1 VKSYQLKSPEFLQYC
16 SVALPVLQLADFK
29 HQYMKLFN
37 SITIYMIILLTFLP
51 GFVSAQAVK
60 QKNPDSISSG
70 PVSGM
75 KLRGQNPSTI
85 KSFII
90 PAALMSYGILSL
102 SNNAIRTLDFSTK
115 AEIQEDHPLFAHHLD
130 NYMQYAPMAA
140 VYGLNLA
147 GIKGKHSIGE
157 QTALYI
163 LSSGIMGVTTTTIKH
178 LADRPRPDG
187 SNNYSFPSGHTANA
201 FAAAEFL
208 NQEYRDVS
216 PWICYAGYTVA
227 AATGALRLY
236 NNKHWLSDVVAGAG
250 IGIASARI
258 AYLVYPHLKKL
269 VLGKQSVQYSLVPM
283 YQQKAAGLAFSGTF

>member
-1 VKSYQLKSPEFLQYC
+1 MKFFNHIKIQAF
-16 SVALPVLQLADFK
+16 ALLV
-29 HQYMKLFN
+29 
-37 SITIYMIILLTFLP
+37 SLT
-51 GFVSAQAVK
+51 GYVSAQTVQS
-60 QKNPDSISSG
+60 QKTDSISTS
-70 PVSGM
+70 PVSVM
-75 KLRGQNPSTI
+75 KLRGQNPPTVR
-85 KSFII
+85 SFII
-90 PAALMSYGILSL
+90 PAVLLSYGALSL

-147 GIKGKHSIGE
+147 GVKGKHRIGD

-163 LSSGIMGVTTTTIKH
+163 LSVGIMGVTTTTIKH
-178 LADRPRPDG
+178 LADRPRPDR

-216 PWICYAGYTVA
+216 PWIGYAGYTVA

-250 IGIASARI
+250 IGIASTKI
-258 AYLVYPHLKKL
+258 AYLIYPQLKKL
-269 VLGKQSVQYSLVPM
+269 VIGKQSMSYSMVPM

>member
-1 VKSYQLKSPEFLQYC
+1 
-16 SVALPVLQLADFK
+16 
-29 HQYMKLFN
+29 MKLFN
-37 SITIYMIILLTFLP
+37 YLKNHILILSFLLT
-51 GFVSAQAVK
+51 GSVSAQTV
-60 QKNPDSISSG
+60 QPQRPDSMTAVQV
-70 PVSGM
+70 PVM
-75 KLRGQNPSTI
+75 KIRGQNPPTI

-90 PAALMSYGILSL
+90 PAVLVSYGVLSL
-102 SNNAIRTLDFSTK
+102 SNNAIRKLDFTTK

-130 NYMQYAPMAA
+130 NFMQYAPMAA

-147 GIKGKHSIGE
+147 GVKGKHHIAD
-157 QTALYI
+157 QTALYV
-163 LSSGIMGVTTTTIKH
+163 LSVGIMGVTTTTIKH

-216 PWICYAGYTVA
+216 PWIGYAGYTVA

-250 IGIASARI
+250 FGIASTKI

-269 VLGKQSVQYSLVPM
+269 VIGKQSMRYSMVPM

>member
-1 VKSYQLKSPEFLQYC
+1 
-16 SVALPVLQLADFK
+16 
-29 HQYMKLFN
+29 MKFFN
-37 SITIYMIILLTFLP
+37 HIKNQILILLTFLT
-51 GFVSAQAVK
+51 GFVSAQTV
-60 QKNPDSISSG
+60 QPQNPDSMTAA
-70 PVSGM
+70 PVSVM
-75 KLRGQNPSTI
+75 KIRGQNPPTI

-90 PAALMSYGILSL
+90 PAVLVSYGVVSL
-102 SNNAIRTLDFSTK
+102 SNNAIRKLDFSTK

-130 NYMQYAPMAA
+130 NYLQYAPMVA

-147 GIKGKHSIGE
+147 GVKGKHSIGD

-163 LSSGIMGVTTTTIKH
+163 LSFGIMGVTTTTIKH

-216 PWICYAGYTVA
+216 PWIGYAGYTVA

-250 IGIASARI
+250 IGIASTKI

-269 VLGKQSVQYSLVPM
+269 VIGKQSMHYSMVPM